1 MKFLAANWERSQ
13 NAMALQKILEEVIS
27 QEEMFITRSP

>member
-1 MKFLAANWERSQ
+1 MKFLAADWERSQ
-13 NAMALQKILEEVIS
+13 SAVILQKILEEVIS

>member
-13 NAMALQKILEEVIS
+13 NAMVLQKILEEVIS